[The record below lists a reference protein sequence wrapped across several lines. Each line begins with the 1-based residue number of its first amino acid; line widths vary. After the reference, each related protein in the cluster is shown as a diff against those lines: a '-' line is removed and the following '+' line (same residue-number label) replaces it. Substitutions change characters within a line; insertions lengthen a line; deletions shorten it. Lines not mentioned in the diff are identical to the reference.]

1 MPSKTPIAKNTA
13 TLEYFAGNIST
24 DTSSTGGDIDW
35 PSSSSSSPKPASS
48 SSPKNNSN
56 ADDEQPP
63 SPAPSNIVLAAHL
76 DDTLAL
82 CEENRKMAE
91 RGVESGERKKVLL
104 EMQEERVER
113 RRKEYEEDQER
124 MRRDVERE
132 TEGK

>member
-1 MPSKTPIAKNTA
+1 
-13 TLEYFAGNIST
+13 
-24 DTSSTGGDIDW
+24 
-35 PSSSSSSPKPASS
+35 
-48 SSPKNNSN
+48 
-56 ADDEQPP
+56 
-63 SPAPSNIVLAAHL
+63 VLAAHL

-82 CEENRKMAE
+82 GEENRKMVE